1 MTMRQQWIVVLAIVG
16 LLGVGLF
23 AATRLLGDELFP
35 VTVGSKAP
43 EFAAATVDATPVPKT
58 LADFRGKVILLNVW
72 ATWCVPCVVEMPSIQ
87 KLHAEFADRGL
98 QVIAVSVD
106 DAGAEEKIRS
116 FLVEHRLT
124 FLVLHEPSGAIQRAY
139 QTTGVPE
146 TFVIGADGVIRKK
159 VIGISDWSSEA
170 NRALIAQLLGV
181 PAEPA
186 AGDAPAASEVRIDTT
201 GSATR

>member
-1 MTMRQQWIVVLAIVG
+1 MTVRQQWIVVLAIVG
-16 LLGVGLF
+16 LLGGGLF

-35 VTVGSKAP
+35 VTVGSQAP
-43 EFAAATVDATPVPKT
+43 EFAAATVDATPVRKT
-58 LADFRGKVILLNVW
+58 LADYQGKVILLNVW

-87 KLHAEFADRGL
+87 KLHEQFADRGL

-106 DAGAEEKIRS
+106 DAGGEEKIRN

-124 FLVLHEPSGAIQRAY
+124 FLVLHEPTGAIQRAY

-186 AGDAPAASEVRIDTT
+186 AGDAPAASEVPIDTT

>member
-1 MTMRQQWIVVLAIVG
+1 MTVRQQWIVVLAIVG
-16 LLGVGLF
+16 LLGGGLF

-43 EFAAATVDATPVPKT
+43 EFAAATVDATPVRKT
-58 LADFRGKVILLNVW
+58 LGDYQGKVILLNVW

-87 KLHAEFADRGL
+87 KLHEQFADRGL

-106 DAGAEEKIRS
+106 DAGAEEKIRN

-124 FLVLHEPSGAIQRAY
+124 FLVLHEPTGAIQRAY

-181 PAEPA
+181 PAEPT
-186 AGDAPAASEVRIDTT
+186 AGDAPAASEVPIDTT

>member
-16 LLGVGLF
+16 LLGGGLF

>member
-1 MTMRQQWIVVLAIVG
+1 MTVRQQWIVVLAIVG
-16 LLGVGLF
+16 LLGGGLF

-43 EFAAATVDATPVPKT
+43 EFAAATVDATPVRKT
-58 LADFRGKVILLNVW
+58 LGDYQGKVILLNVW

-87 KLHAEFADRGL
+87 KLHEQFADRGL

-106 DAGAEEKIRS
+106 DAGGEEKIRN

-124 FLVLHEPSGAIQRAY
+124 FLVLHEPTGAIQRAY

-186 AGDAPAASEVRIDTT
+186 AGDAPAASEVPIDTT

>member
-1 MTMRQQWIVVLAIVG
+1 MTVRQQWLAVLAIVG
-16 LLGVGLF
+16 LLGGGLF

-35 VTVGSKAP
+35 VTVGSEAP
-43 EFAAATVDATPVPKT
+43 AFAAATVDATPVRKT
-58 LADFRGKVILLNVW
+58 LADFHGKVILLNVW

-87 KLHAEFADRGL
+87 KLHEQFADRGL

-106 DAGAEEKIRS
+106 DAGAEEKIRG
-116 FLVEHRLT
+116 FLVEHGLT
-124 FLVLHEPSGAIQRAY
+124 FLVLHEPTGAIQRAY

-170 NRALIAQLLGV
+170 NRALIAQLLGI

-186 AGDAPAASEVRIDTT
+186 AGDAPSAREVRIDTT